1 MLVRVVHHN
10 LKGFPYIA
18 VCDQEFLWAILSVAP
33 TAGLRYNYVLYR
45 ICSYMY
51 IHDAINFIVAANMVA
66 ILLCMQLK
74 IHILEQDFH
83 PKMDETYKAVAVN
96 DSSVRD
102 VFFDTFYG
110 GESLSSANILFA
122 CPIVVIWV
130 VILII
135 GIVIFLNIWRR
146 YSNKKHSSLKR
157 PTKVNILSFSIIS
170 SVRLIIFLIF
180 DVLAVTYRLPCSDP
194 RVSAVCTFV
203 PMLYNIPLTV
213 LIFDILLLIVAIVF
227 VAISFYLKLKGLR
240 CVKKIQ
246 DIHYYCLTFII
257 LCFIISCLMHT
268 PYVTMAYLS
277 DAHYATSVLVYY
289 LTILLFELGLI
300 HHTLKV
306 YFDLRKQNKLKDQF
320 MAVFIVFLIVLL
332 LILLYGLVIS
342 LSFYYY
348 YIPINN
354 TITDLPNEGIVVYQ
368 TALVLAGA
376 YITYK
381 TVFQKDKKLKEIH
394 AMDNTICETMKAN
407 ITVLK
412 REIAATNGKI
422 AVLKA
427 KITIMQSKNGNA
439 VEAENSTPQSDA
451 VEAENSTPQ
460 SDAVEAENST
470 PQSENGNAV
479 EAEIN
484 QNIETLLKRVL
495 QNKEEMIVWEK
506 QIQLM
511 NIQRSIMHL
520 SDRHSSPSIQT
531 LYDSLKKQERSLLEE
546 EGIKRCKYFCY
557 FEQKKADREQA
568 NGENDEPI
576 QRQGDDHG
584 QGNNEQGQI
593 NDQRQANGERQGNEI
608 NDQGQANGENRR
620 HNIIGIV
627 ACLQHCVEGC
637 SLPRRRRPLY
647 QGTNDHDLD
656 GLLNNSDD
664 EEVKQDDSETQ
675 LNTEV

>member
-1 MLVRVVHHN
+1 
-10 LKGFPYIA
+10 
-18 VCDQEFLWAILSVAP
+18 
-33 TAGLRYNYVLYR
+33 
-45 ICSYMY
+45 MY
-51 IHDAINFIVAANMVA
+51 ACI
-66 ILLCMQLK
+66 LCMQLK

-96 DSSVRD
+96 DSSVQD
-102 VFFDTFYG
+102 VFFETFYG
-110 GESLSSANILFA
+110 GESLSSADILFV
-122 CPIVVIWV
+122 CPIMVILA
-130 VILII
+130 VILIM

-146 YSNKKHSSLKR
+146 YSNKTHRGLKR
-157 PTKVNILSFSIIS
+157 PTKVNILSFTIIS

-203 PMLYNIPLTV
+203 PLLYNIPLTV

-246 DIHYYCLTFII
+246 DIHYYCLTII
-257 LCFIISCLMHT
+257 TLCFIVSCLMHT

-306 YFDLRKQNKLKDQF
+306 YFDLRKQNKLKDIF
-320 MAVFIVFLIVLL
+320 MAVFIVLLIVLL

-348 YIPINN
+348 YLPINN

-394 AMDNTICETMKAN
+394 AMDDTICRTMKAN

-412 REIAATNGKI
+412 REIAATNGEI
-422 AVLKA
+422 AALNA
-427 KITIMQSKNGNA
+427 EITILHN
-439 VEAENSTPQSDA
+439 
-451 VEAENSTPQ
+451 
-460 SDAVEAENST
+460 
-470 PQSENGNAV
+470 ENGNAV

-484 QNIETLLKRVL
+484 QKRREIKTLLEKVL
-495 QNKEEMIVWEK
+495 QNKKEMIVWEK

-511 NIQRSIMHL
+511 NIQQSIMHL
-520 SDRHSSPSIQT
+520 ADRHSSQSIDT
-531 LYDSLKKQERSLLEE
+531 LHNSLKEQERALLEE
-546 EGIKRCKYFCY
+546 EDIKQSKYFCY
-557 FEQKKADREQA
+557 FEQKKDDREQA
-568 NGENDEPI
+568 NGENNEPI
-576 QRQGDDHG
+576 QRQRNDRG
-584 QGNNEQGQI
+584 QVNTNE
-593 NDQRQANGERQGNEI
+593 D
-608 NDQGQANGENRR
+608 
-620 HNIIGIV
+620 
-627 ACLQHCVEGC
+627 
-637 SLPRRRRPLY
+637 
-647 QGTNDHDLD
+647 DLD
-656 GLLNNSDD
+656 ELSLINSDA
-664 EEVKQDDSETQ
+664 EEVKQDEAQ
-675 LNTEV
+675 L

>member
-1 MLVRVVHHN
+1 MTL
-10 LKGFPYIA
+10 
-18 VCDQEFLWAILSVAP
+18 
-33 TAGLRYNYVLYR
+33 
-45 ICSYMY
+45 
-51 IHDAINFIVAANMVA
+51 FIVAASMVA
-66 ILLCMQLK
+66 ILYAMCTCMQLK

-96 DSSVRD
+96 DSSVQD
-102 VFFDTFYG
+102 VFFETFYG
-110 GESLSSANILFA
+110 GESLSSANILFT

-130 VILII
+130 VILIM

-146 YSNKKHSSLKR
+146 YSNKKHSGLKR

-180 DVLAVTYRLPCSDP
+180 DLLAVTYRLPCSDP

-203 PMLYNIPLTV
+203 PLLYNIPLTV

-246 DIHYYCLTFII
+246 DIHYYCLTII
-257 LCFIISCLMHT
+257 TLCFIISCLMHT

-300 HHTLKV
+300 HHTLKI
-306 YFDLRKQNKLKDQF
+306 YFDLRKQNKLKDRF

-348 YIPINN
+348 YLPINN

-394 AMDNTICETMKAN
+394 AMDSTICETIKAN

-412 REIAATNGKI
+412 REIAATNGEI
-422 AVLKA
+422 AALNA
-427 KITIMQSKNGNA
+427 EITILNN
-439 VEAENSTPQSDA
+439 
-451 VEAENSTPQ
+451 
-460 SDAVEAENST
+460 
-470 PQSENGNAV
+470 ENGNAV

-484 QNIETLLKRVL
+484 QKRGEIKTLLEKVL
-495 QNKEEMIVWEK
+495 QNKKEMTVWEK

-511 NIQRSIMHL
+511 SIQRSIMHL
-520 SDRHSSPSIQT
+520 ADRHSSQSIET
-531 LYDSLKKQERSLLEE
+531 LYDSLKEQERALLEE
-546 EGIKRCKYFCY
+546 ERIKRSKYFCY